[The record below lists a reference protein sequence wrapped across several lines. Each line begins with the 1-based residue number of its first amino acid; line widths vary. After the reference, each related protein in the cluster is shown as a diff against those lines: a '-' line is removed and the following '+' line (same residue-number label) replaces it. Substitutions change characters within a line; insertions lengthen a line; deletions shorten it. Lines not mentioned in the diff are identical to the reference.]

1 MSGNQC
7 ASVFDLDSPQLII
20 DLDILDKNLE
30 TMVNGLN
37 GKNLRIHFKSLK
49 CGGLVKY
56 LMGKGHSSF
65 LCAKL
70 NEAEVLAEIGVKNI
84 LIANQIVGDL
94 KIARVDSL
102 KTKANVKVCIDC
114 EEHLFALSNFSQK
127 FNTSFDVLAEVDIGM
142 NRCGTFP
149 GKPTLDLVKKMVA
162 TKNIRFSG
170 LQGYDGHLQLM
181 LGSSEKTA
189 KAFQGLKSL
198 VDTRRLIEK
207 EGIEV
212 PLVTTAG
219 TGTWGFAVQ
228 TDGIDEIQ
236 PGSFLLMDC
245 IYHQARPEFQPS
257 LTVLSTV
264 ISRRPGLYVLDAG
277 SKAISKDFGMPIIKG
292 KPDEKI
298 FKLAEEHTRVECVDS
313 PLPEI
318 GDKRE
323 VVTAHCCATMN
334 LHRNVVASRS
344 GKVVDIWP
352 IEASG
357 RYD

>member
-1 MSGNQC
+1 MSGNQG
-7 ASVFDLDSPQLII
+7 ASVFELDSPQLVI
-20 DLDILDKNLE
+20 DLDILDKNLG
-30 TMVNGLN
+30 TITNGLN
-37 GKNLRIHFKSLK
+37 GKKLRVHFKSLK

-56 LMGKGHSSF
+56 LMDKGCNSF

-70 NEAEVLAEIGVKNI
+70 NEAEVLADVGVKNI

-102 KTKANVKVCIDC
+102 KTKANVKICIDC
-114 EEHLFALSNFSQK
+114 EEHLLALTRFAQK

-142 NRCGTFP
+142 NRCGTLP
-149 GKPTLDLVKKMVA
+149 GKPTLELVKKIVVS
-162 TKNIRFSG
+162 KNIRFSG

-181 LGSSEKTA
+181 LDRTEKTK
-189 KAFQGLKSL
+189 KAFEGLASL
-198 VDTRRLIEK
+198 VDTRRMIEK
-207 EGIEV
+207 EGIAV

-219 TGTWGFAVQ
+219 TGTWEFAVQ
-228 TDGIDEIQ
+228 AEGIDEIQ

-245 IYHQARPEFQPS
+245 IYNEVRPEFHPS

-277 SKAISKDFGMPIIKG
+277 SKAISKDFGMPMVKG
-292 KPDEKI
+292 KPQEKI
-298 FKLAEEHTRVECVDS
+298 FKLAEEHTRVECGN

-334 LHRNVVASRS
+334 LHRNVVAARN

>member
-1 MSGNQC
+1 MSGNQG
-7 ASVFDLDSPQLII
+7 ASIFDLDSPQLII
-20 DLDILDKNLE
+20 DLDILDKNLG
-30 TMVNGLN
+30 TITNGLN
-37 GKNLRIHFKSLK
+37 GKKLRVHFKSLK

-56 LMGKGHSSF
+56 LMDKGCNSF

-70 NEAEVLAEIGVKNI
+70 NEAEVLADVGVKNI

-102 KTKANVKVCIDC
+102 KTKANVKICIDC
-114 EEHLFALSNFSQK
+114 EEHLLALTRFAQK

-142 NRCGTFP
+142 NRCGTLP
-149 GKPTLDLVKKMVA
+149 GKPTLELVKKIVVS
-162 TKNIRFSG
+162 KNIRFSG

-181 LGSSEKTA
+181 LDRTEKTK
-189 KAFQGLKSL
+189 KAFEGLASL
-198 VDTRRLIEK
+198 VDTRRMIEK
-207 EGIEV
+207 EGIAV

-219 TGTWGFAVQ
+219 TGTWEFAVQ
-228 TDGIDEIQ
+228 AEGIDEIQ

-245 IYHQARPEFQPS
+245 IYNEVRPEFHPS

-277 SKAISKDFGMPIIKG
+277 SKAISKDFGMPMVKG
-292 KPDEKI
+292 KPQEKI
-298 FKLAEEHTRVECVDS
+298 FKLAEEHTRVECGN

-334 LHRNVVASRS
+334 LHRNVVAARN

>member
-30 TMVNGLN
+30 TMANGLN

-70 NEAEVLAEIGVKNI
+70 NEAEVLADIGVKNI

-114 EEHLFALSNFSQK
+114 EEHLFSLSNFAQK

-149 GKPTLDLVKKMVA
+149 GIPTLDLVKKIVA
-162 TKNIRFSG
+162 TKNIRFAG

-181 LGSSEKTA
+181 
-189 KAFQGLKSL
+189 
-198 VDTRRLIEK
+198 
-207 EGIEV
+207 
-212 PLVTTAG
+212 
-219 TGTWGFAVQ
+219 
-228 TDGIDEIQ
+228 
-236 PGSFLLMDC
+236 
-245 IYHQARPEFQPS
+245 
-257 LTVLSTV
+257 
-264 ISRRPGLYVLDAG
+264 
-277 SKAISKDFGMPIIKG
+277 
-292 KPDEKI
+292 
-298 FKLAEEHTRVECVDS
+298 
-313 PLPEI
+313 
-318 GDKRE
+318 
-323 VVTAHCCATMN
+323 
-334 LHRNVVASRS
+334 
-344 GKVVDIWP
+344 
-352 IEASG
+352 
-357 RYD
+357 